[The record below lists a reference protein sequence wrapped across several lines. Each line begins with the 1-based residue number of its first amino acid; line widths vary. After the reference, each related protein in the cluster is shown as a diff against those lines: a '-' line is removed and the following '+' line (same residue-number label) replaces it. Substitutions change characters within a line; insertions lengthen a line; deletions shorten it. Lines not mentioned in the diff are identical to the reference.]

1 MEHDNMSKKQSKI
14 EELKSKVESLKKKG
28 TILKVKDLEGQAIII
43 DVKATSTVN
52 GQYGEQLLIVGD
64 FIEGSIEAEGEVR
77 LYLNGARRTRFEE
90 ASLAVK
96 EGHFAFVFGDSV
108 QLKSGHS
115 YIPLELVESV

>member
-1 MEHDNMSKKQSKI
+1 MSKKTSKI
-14 EELKSKVESLKKKG
+14 DELKSKVESLKQKG
-28 TILKVKDLEGQAIII
+28 TILKVSTLEGHAFII

-64 FIEGSIEAEGEVR
+64 YTEGTLEAEGEVR

-90 ASLAVK
+90 AFLGPK
-96 EGHFAFVFGDSV
+96 GKYAFVFGDSV
-108 QLKSGHS
+108 ELKSGHS